1 MSEADFT
8 HSIRHRSSPSARPHP
23 AADPKLTVSPFPS
36 LRLPMALPWNR
47 ARTLPFP
54 LDRTSLRS
62 YYLARNGIYALARSW
77 NLGGSEILF
86 PAYCHGVEIETLQ
99 AAGVKLRF
107 YPVGPD
113 MRVDVENIVSRLSPQ
128 TKAVYL
134 IHYLGFPGPVEEL
147 SRVCQERGVLL
158 IEDCAL
164 ALLSRLGNKPLG
176 CFGDAA
182 VFCFYKT
189 LPVPHGGALLMRSPE
204 SAPPPASD
212 SPPLIS
218 TLAYSASAVW
228 RHLNF
233 NRGGRLHGLL
243 QNLRNSARSMS
254 DTLGVVP
261 VGNRHFDPA
270 QVHLSMSWLS
280 QWITAGQDFHGIV
293 ESRRRNYLHL
303 LNRLR
308 TFAPPVFS
316 ELPPGVCPL
325 FYPLRTFHKAAVLQS
340 LFQGGVEAVNFWSII
355 PDAIPPGAFPAADE
369 LRRTIVELP
378 CHQDLTLETMDRI
391 ADLVSSLRGALQVP
405 IASAKHHV
413 WD

>member
-1 MSEADFT
+1 
-8 HSIRHRSSPSARPHP
+8 
-23 AADPKLTVSPFPS
+23 
-36 LRLPMALPWNR
+36 MALPWNR

-62 YYLARNGIYALARSW
+62 YYLARNGIYALARAW
-77 NLGGSEILF
+77 NLRNSEVLF
-86 PAYCHGVEIETLQ
+86 PAYCHGVEVETLL
-99 AAGVKLRF
+99 AAGVKLQF
-107 YPVGPD
+107 YPVGLD

-147 SRVCQERGVLL
+147 SQVCQERGLLL

-189 LPVPHGGALLMRSPE
+189 LPAPHGGALLMRSPE
-204 SAPPPASD
+204 SAPSPASD

-218 TLAYSASAVW
+218 TLAYSATAVW

-233 NRGGRLHGLL
+233 NRGRLHGLL

-254 DTLGVVP
+254 DALGVVP
-261 VGNRHFDPA
+261 VGQRHFDPA

-280 QWITAGQDFHGIV
+280 QWITTGQDFQEIV
-293 ESRRRNYLHL
+293 ENRRRNYLHL

-308 TFAPPVFS
+308 NLAPPVFS

-325 FYPLRTFHKAAVLQS
+325 FYPLRTCDKPTILQG

-378 CHQDLTLETMDRI
+378 CHQDLTPDTMDRI
-391 ADLVSSLRGALQVP
+391 ADLVCGLRRAL
-405 IASAKHHV
+405 
-413 WD
+413 